1 MRLVVPAVA
10 AQRHQSFPPVFDRR
24 ARVLILGT
32 LPGPA
37 SLFAR
42 QYYAHPRNQFWPL
55 MQDLSGVPASAP
67 YRARCAA
74 LRAARIAL
82 WDVVREAG
90 REGSGDAAIRAE
102 TTNDLAAL
110 VRKCPYLRA
119 ILFNGQPAYR
129 LYRRHQAD
137 TVRELRPELPLVVLP
152 STSPAHAALGYSE
165 KRRVWRIAL
174 RRVGI

>member
-1 MRLVVPAVA
+1 MA
-10 AQRHQSFPPVFDRR
+10 AQRHRSFPPVVDRR

-32 LPGPA
+32 LPGPD
-37 SLFAR
+37 SLSAR

-55 MQDLSGVPASAP
+55 MEDAIGVSAAAP

-74 LRAARIAL
+74 LRSARIAL
-82 WDVVREAG
+82 WDVVREAD

-102 TTNDLAAL
+102 IANDLAAL
-110 VRKCPYLRA
+110 VRRCPHLRA

-137 TVRELRPELPLVVLP
+137 AVRAFRPELPLVVLP
-152 STSPAHAALGYSE
+152 STSPAHAALRYSE
-165 KRRVWRIAL
+165 KRRAWRIAL
-174 RRVGI
+174 RRAGI